1 MRPWQLTI
9 PAGLYAELQR
19 HLFPDD
25 GDEHGAV
32 ILAGT
37 CESNRGLRLVAR
49 ELHLAKDGVDYVP
62 GKRGYRM
69 LKAEFIQSRIL
80 HARDRRL
87 AYLAIHNHDGTDS
100 VGFSGPDMASHERG
114 YPALLDIARGMP
126 VGALV
131 FARSAVAGD
140 LWFPGGDRAS
150 LNHAAIIGFQRQLL
164 FPRPETKTTAV
175 GMYDRQSRLFGDAG
189 QELLRRTRVGIVGLG
204 GAGSVL
210 AELLGRLGVGEF
222 VLADP
227 DRAEDTNLPRLIA
240 ARRGDAVT
248 PSWLPKV
255 VACRLRSR
263 KVRMAARNIRRANRA
278 ARIEAI
284 PRDFLEA
291 DVAAR
296 FTDCDFL
303 FLAAD
308 TMGARLL
315 FNAIVHQYGIPGIQ
329 VGVKIPV
336 AEDGTVGNVFCVSR
350 MVTSEQGCLWCN
362 GLINPGRLQDEAVPE
377 AVRRGY
383 AYVDDPDVAA
393 PSVVTMNAIACA
405 HAADDFLFHLMGLK
419 YDDAETGW
427 FRWNSRRSVAGYDMP
442 GRDVACAECSGGK
455 HSRLGMGDNGTLP
468 TRGLLGVRDTSR
480 GTRTVCRL

>member
-1 MRPWQLTI
+1 MNTWRLTI
-9 PAGLYAELQR
+9 PGGLYAELQR
-19 HLFPDD
+19 HLFPGD

-37 CESNRGLRLVAR
+37 CESDRGLRLIAR
-49 ELHLAKDGVDYVP
+49 EIHLAQDGVDYVP

-80 HARDRRL
+80 RARDARL
-87 AYLAIHNHDGTDS
+87 AYLAIHNHGGTDA
-100 VGFSGPDMASHERG
+100 VAFSRDDMASHERG

-140 LWFPGGDRAS
+140 LWFPGSDRTPLS
-150 LNHAAIIGFQRQLL
+150 HATVIGHRRQFL
-164 FPRPETKTTAV
+164 FPMPERKAAAA

-189 QELLRRTRVGIVGLG
+189 QELLQRTRVGIVGLG
-204 GAGSVL
+204 GAGSIL

-227 DRAEDTNLPRLIA
+227 DKADVTNLPRLIG
-240 ARRGDAVT
+240 ARRRDAVV
-248 PSWLPKV
+248 PSWVPKFI
-255 VACRLRSR
+255 ADRLRR
-263 KVRMAARNIRRANRA
+263 PKVRMAVRNIRYANRNA
-278 ARIEAI
+278 QIKAMA
-284 PRDFLEA
+284 RDFLEE

-308 TMGARLL
+308 TMSARLL

-329 VGVKIPV
+329 VGAKIPV

-350 MVTSEQGCLWCN
+350 MVTPEQGCLWCN
-362 GLINPGRLQDEAVPE
+362 GLINPGRLQDEAVPDS
-377 AVRRGY
+377 ARRGY
-383 AYVDDPDVAA
+383 AYVNDPAVAA

-405 HAADDFLFHLMGLK
+405 HAADEFLFHLMGLK
-419 YDDAETGW
+419 HDDAETGW
-427 FRWNSRRSVAGYDMP
+427 FRWNSRRAVAGYDMP
-442 GRDVACAECSGGK
+442 RRDVGCVECSRTGD
-455 HSRLGMGDNGTLP
+455 SRLGKGDNGTLP
-468 TRGLLGVRDTSR
+468 TKPSMS
-480 GTRTVCRL
+480 

>member
-1 MRPWQLTI
+1 MRPWRLTI
-9 PAGLYAELQR
+9 PEGLYAELQR
-19 HLFPDD
+19 HLFPGD

-37 CESNRGLRLVAR
+37 CQSDRGLRLVAR

-69 LKAEFIQSRIL
+69 LKAEFIQSKIL
-80 HARDRRL
+80 RARDRRL
-87 AYLAIHNHDGTDS
+87 AYLAIHNHGGTNS
-100 VGFSGPDMASHERG
+100 VGFSGTDLASHERG

-126 VGALV
+126 IGALV
-131 FARSAVAGD
+131 LARSAIAGD
-140 LWFPGGDRAS
+140 LWSPDGNRAPLS
-150 LNHAAIIGFQRQLL
+150 HAAIVGHRRQLL
-164 FPRPETKTTAV
+164 FPTPDTGATAV

-189 QELLRRTRVGIVGLG
+189 QALLRRTRVGIVGLG

-240 ARRGDAVT
+240 ARRRDAIV
-248 PSWLPKV
+248 PSWLPGAV
-255 VACRLRSR
+255 TRRLRSP
-263 KVRMAARNIRRANRA
+263 KVRMAARNIRRANRH
-278 ARIEAI
+278 ARIEAVA
-284 PRDFLEA
+284 RDFLDA

-329 VGVKIPV
+329 VGAKIPV

-350 MVTSEQGCLWCN
+350 MVTPEQGCLWCN
-362 GLINPGRLQDEAVPE
+362 GLINPARLQDEAVPE
-377 AVRRGY
+377 AAKRGY
-383 AYVDDPDVAA
+383 AYLDDPDVAA

-405 HAADDFLFHLMGLK
+405 HAADDFLFHLTGLK

-427 FRWNSRRSVAGYDMP
+427 FRWNSRRALAGYDMP
-442 GRDVACAECSGGK
+442 RRDAACAECSAK
-455 HSRLGMGDNGTLP
+455 EHSRWGMGDHGALP
-468 TRGLLGVRDTSR
+468 TRPGG
-480 GTRTVCRL
+480 